1 MEVLKNLLTGLLAGN
16 VGLWALLVISAL
28 VVWVVVDAAILA
40 RGLPEGFCGKA
51 QESPT
56 SFDLEIHR
64 SWDRSEDKSLGDS
77 TDMSTPFGG
86 LWGHGTNSDGTSR
99 M

>member
-40 RGLPEGFCGKA
+40 RGLPEGFCGKHRNLRRA
-51 QESPT
+51 LIWKSP
-56 SFDLEIHR
+56 I
-64 SWDRSEDKSLGDS
+64 LG
-77 TDMSTPFGG
+77 
-86 LWGHGTNSDGTSR
+86 
-99 M
+99 